1 MECSAVLGQPP
12 EPYTLQELNIM
23 TRAKLRQEW
32 AQVSALAACLIN
44 ADRLDENEKIPLNF
58 LVPKFK
64 EPKQEPEPAED
75 VITDP
80 ETKRRIMESLKGRF

>member
-1 MECSAVLGQPP
+1 
-12 EPYTLQELNIM
+12 M

-32 AQVSALAACLIN
+32 AQVSALAACLMN
-44 ADRLDENEKIPLNF
+44 ENRLDEKIPLDF
-58 LVPKFK
+58 LVPKFT
-64 EPKQEPEPAED
+64 EPEQEPEPAED